1 MKKIMCK
8 TTLSK
13 QAIKLEKI
21 QILHDHQQ
29 VFST

>member
-1 MKKIMCK
+1 MMCK
-8 TTLSK
+8 TTLCK